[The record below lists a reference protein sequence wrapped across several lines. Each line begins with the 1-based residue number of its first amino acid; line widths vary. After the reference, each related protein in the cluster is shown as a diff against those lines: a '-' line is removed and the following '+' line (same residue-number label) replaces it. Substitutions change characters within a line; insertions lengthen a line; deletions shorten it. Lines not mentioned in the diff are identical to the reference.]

1 MQKVEVPTSHEL
13 CDRSRRRRRRR
24 RRLTRAQIL
33 EHHLE
38 HGAQLV
44 ARLGIERGEV
54 GVEVQVL
61 KLLVLGDLI
70 VCLGAG
76 TGGEPARIW
85 KRRRRT
91 VD

>member
-1 MQKVEVPTSHEL
+1 MQKVEVPTSHDL

-54 GVEVQVL
+54 GVEERIGQVAWRARAERVQAAATWGIRRL
-61 KLLVLGDLI
+61 ARRLHLH
-70 VCLGAG
+70 VC
-76 TGGEPARIW
+76 
-85 KRRRRT
+85 
-91 VD
+91 V